1 MGLYNTKESKPIQKL
16 KEEKAIKLQL
26 NKDNKKEQIES
37 N

>member
-1 MGLYNTKESKPIQKL
+1 MGLYNTKESNPIQKL

-26 NKDNKKEQIES
+26 NRDNEKEQIES